1 MDGRDR
7 YNQVIAVVIARA
19 HPERSER
26 SSSAVEGSPEA
37 IPPLQETASFL
48 AVTPAQENMPPEL
61 ELFLQAVLETLTL
74 FVLLVGLL
82 GLIVPVF
89 PGLTVMWLG
98 TLAYAIIQNAA
109 GKMTG
114 WDWFLF
120 GLITVL
126 MIIGNIVD
134 NLIIAYKMRDQ
145 YVPWS
150 SILFAFL
157 AGIVASLFFTPLI
170 GLVAAPAG
178 LFLAESRRLKNRD
191 AAIAS
196 TKAYMIGW
204 GWAFGA
210 RFVIGLMMT
219 GLWILWAWVL

>member
-1 MDGRDR
+1 M
-7 YNQVIAVVIARA
+7 NPQ
-19 HPERSER
+19 
-26 SSSAVEGSPEA
+26 
-37 IPPLQETASFL
+37 
-48 AVTPAQENMPPEL
+48 L
-61 ELFLQAVLETLTL
+61 ELLLQAILETFTL
-74 FVLLVGLL
+74 FVLIVGLL
-82 GLIVPVF
+82 GLIVPIF

-98 TLAYAIIQNAA
+98 TLVYALVQAAA

-126 MIIGNIVD
+126 MLVGNVVD
-134 NLIIAYKMRDQ
+134 NIIIARKMRDK

-150 SILFAFL
+150 SILLAFA
-157 AGIVASLFFTPLI
+157 ASIVASFFLTPLI
-170 GLVAAPAG
+170 GLIAAPLG
-178 LFLAESRRLKNRD
+178 LFLAELSRLKNRD

-210 RFVIGLMMT
+210 RFIIGLMIT
-219 GLWILWAWVL
+219 GFWMLWAWL